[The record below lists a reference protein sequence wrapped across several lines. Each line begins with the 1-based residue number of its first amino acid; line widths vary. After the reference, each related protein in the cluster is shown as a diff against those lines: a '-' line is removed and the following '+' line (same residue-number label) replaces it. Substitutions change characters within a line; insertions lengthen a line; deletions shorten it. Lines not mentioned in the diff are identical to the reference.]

1 MIFSDSQILVLFLSA
16 LFLVALVAYS
26 IYLSIYIR
34 VRKSINKI
42 YKYQEKYNEFATN
55 SFSSA
60 VKPFELLTRNKS
72 SLQFLVKYMKNFDTC
87 YKKEL
92 KKSLI
97 PINELSDLKNHFD
110 FKFTKESFAEIDYY
124 FEILSNLSKHF
135 SAMTNNSSLYQ
146 NSASKLIVTYR
157 NLVDQIS
164 LFLKNHILNK
174 HDSPIFK
181 NFLANI
187 SKFFEK
193 ADLSYNNFQNSV
205 FIKDM
210 ENLRKVIHS
219 LLLCANNLYF
229 IDKKVDYLQYLLKE
243 IELQYNQFKN
253 EKNVLLPTQLNEIY
267 RIINESKDSIK
278 KINSSLH
285 LFQFKDAEVLANDLF
300 NVLLPVKKHLYDENE
315 ARNIVKSGLK
325 NFITSMNIFETKQV
339 KLIQAIEN
347 VGKNFVRD
355 KEITVKISKVEQ
367 TLLRIKETIKF
378 MQIEKENRQQN
389 YSGTLEKMKLIIDSI
404 SELKI
409 DLDNL
414 IRLLDLKMNI
424 YKNVIYGINSLK
436 LKYSQLENYMIDNN
450 FYPSQKIEDNFRIW
464 KDKINKKDQEL
475 YTNYNNAIL
484 SFDNFSK
491 QANEQFIKTLKVIVE
506 LAAFKHL
513 CELVF
518 LFLNKYRREDPEI
531 EKNLEK
537 MEEVYKKGFYEECL
551 KNLIKILQIIK
562 NSAAKYNLGLS

>member
-1 MIFSDSQILVLFLSA
+1 MIFSDTQILVLFLCA
-16 LFLVALVAYS
+16 LFLVALIAYS
-26 IYLSIYIR
+26 IYLTIYIR
-34 VRKSINKI
+34 LRKSINKI
-42 YKYQEKYNEFATN
+42 YKYQEKYNEFAAN

-60 VKPFELLTRNKS
+60 VKPFELLARNKS
-72 SLQFLVKYMKNFDTC
+72 SLQFLVKYMKTFDNC

-92 KKSLI
+92 KKALV

-110 FKFTKESFAEIDYY
+110 FKFTKDSFAEIDYY
-124 FEILSNLSKHF
+124 FEILSNLTTHF

-146 NSASKLIVTYR
+146 NSASRLIVTYR

-193 ADLSYNNFQNSV
+193 ADLSYNNFQNTV

-229 IDKKVDYLQYLLKE
+229 IDKKVDYLQYLVKE

-267 RIINESKDSIK
+267 RVINESKDSIK

-300 NVLLPVKKHLYDENE
+300 NVLLPVKKHLYDENQ

-325 NFITSMNIFETKQV
+325 NFITSMNIFETKQA

-355 KEITVKISKVEQ
+355 KEITLKISKVEE
-367 TLLRIKETIKF
+367 TLSRIKETIKY

-404 SELKI
+404 SQLKI

-414 IRLLDLKMNI
+414 IRLVELKMNI

-436 LKYSQLENYMIDNN
+436 LKYSQLENYMTDNN
-450 FYPSQKIEDNFRIW
+450 FYPSQKIEDDFRIW

-506 LAAFKHL
+506 LAAFKNL
-513 CELVF
+513 CELLF
-518 LFLNKYRREDPEI
+518 LFLNKYRREDPDIEI
-531 EKNLEK
+531 NLDK
-537 MEEVYKKGFYEECL
+537 MEQVYKKGFYEECL

-562 NSAAKYNLGLS
+562 NSAAKYNLSLS

>member
-1 MIFSDSQILVLFLSA
+1 
-16 LFLVALVAYS
+16 
-26 IYLSIYIR
+26 
-34 VRKSINKI
+34 
-42 YKYQEKYNEFATN
+42 
-55 SFSSA
+55 
-60 VKPFELLTRNKS
+60 
-72 SLQFLVKYMKNFDTC
+72 
-87 YKKEL
+87 
-92 KKSLI
+92 
-97 PINELSDLKNHFD
+97 
-110 FKFTKESFAEIDYY
+110 
-124 FEILSNLSKHF
+124 
-135 SAMTNNSSLYQ
+135 MTNNSSLYQ
-146 NSASKLIVTYR
+146 NSASRLIVTYR

-193 ADLSYNNFQNSV
+193 ADLSYNNFQNTV

-229 IDKKVDYLQYLLKE
+229 IDKKVDYLQYLVKE

-267 RIINESKDSIK
+267 RVINESKDSIK

-300 NVLLPVKKHLYDENE
+300 NVLLPVKKHLYDENQ

-325 NFITSMNIFETKQV
+325 NFITSMNIFETKQA

-355 KEITVKISKVEQ
+355 KEITLKISKVEE
-367 TLLRIKETIKF
+367 TLSRIKETIKY

-404 SELKI
+404 SQLKI

-414 IRLLDLKMNI
+414 IRLVELKMNI

-436 LKYSQLENYMIDNN
+436 LKYSQLENYMTDNN
-450 FYPSQKIEDNFRIW
+450 FYPSQKIEDDFRIW

-506 LAAFKHL
+506 LAAFKNL
-513 CELVF
+513 CELLF
-518 LFLNKYRREDPEI
+518 LFLNKYRREDPDIEI
-531 EKNLEK
+531 NLDK
-537 MEEVYKKGFYEECL
+537 MEQVYKKGFYEECL

-562 NSAAKYNLGLS
+562 NSAAKYNLSLS